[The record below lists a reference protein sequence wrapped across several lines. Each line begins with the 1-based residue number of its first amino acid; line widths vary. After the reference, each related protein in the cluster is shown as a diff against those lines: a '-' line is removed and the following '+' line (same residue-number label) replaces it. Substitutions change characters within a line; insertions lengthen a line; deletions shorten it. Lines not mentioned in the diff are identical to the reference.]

1 MKNLSLLFTILFIFW
16 GSISSFGQDTIKQ
29 LTIRINALLPSS
41 NFGNDDIED
50 WIFDGGGGA
59 TAGFGAGLQYLIPLE
74 NPSFG
79 VFLSGDLFINNTKNK
94 IKEDWEDIFASKQ
107 NVKYPKYI
115 NIPILAGFNYN
126 YKKEN
131 SSIGFFG
138 NTGLGFNYLKITNF
152 STSSDGDGLEFEF
165 DKSIKFAYEISGG
178 AVFNDKVKLALSFI
192 NLGNHDIDG
201 TETDKYANGNKEKY
215 DISREYDPSNLD
227 ISGFKISIGLILH

>member
-1 MKNLSLLFTILFIFW
+1 MPKMKTNSAAKKRFKRV
-16 GSISSFGQDTIKQ
+16 GKDKIKQ

-79 VFLSGDLFINNTKNK
+79 VFLSGDRFINNTKNK
-94 IKEDWEDIFASKQ
+94 ITEDWEDIFASKQ

-152 STSSDGDGLEFEF
+152 STSIPPFGIFIANNWSKDLFILLVVIPFFFNALHFFPYPYNSNFVSLLGLHNL
-165 DKSIKFAYEISGG
+165 KSFSK
-178 AVFNDKVKLALSFI
+178 K
-192 NLGNHDIDG
+192 
-201 TETDKYANGNKEKY
+201 
-215 DISREYDPSNLD
+215 
-227 ISGFKISIGLILH
+227 